1 MLSTLYRTQLN
12 DAWLLGGSWPQV
24 DTYVALFR
32 TDAFA
37 FTEEVPAGDYAR
49 VPVTWG
55 TALRDTRFSFQSLGT
70 YSSSSAATFA
80 TQGAAWAPSG
90 THSIT
95 NVAIY
100 DSLTGG
106 EQLVLTAIAP
116 FSTTAGKQI
125 VIAASRME
133 FFNTVIAGTQDT
145 RKKILEYFLKVPGA
159 VTPPA
164 PTEIGLIQTPAN
176 LAAVTA
182 IDAGTYT
189 ELSGSGYSRIA
200 VSALDWYHFGG
211 GANLFIR
218 NNVTWFTASGAV
230 AGVLAFFDGST
241 LLGYHGTNASTFSNS
256 VNAASGDVVR
266 FVGVEDF
273 GSSFLFSFI

>member
-1 MLSTLYRTQLN
+1 MVSDTYREQLN

-49 VPVTWG
+49 VQVTWDP
-55 TALRDTRFSFQSLGT
+55 AVRDTRFGFQSLGT
-70 YSSSSAATFA
+70 VSSASEARFA
-80 TQGAAWAPSG
+80 TQGSAWAPSG

-95 NVAIY
+95 AVKIY
-100 DSLTGG
+100 DSPTGG
-106 EQLVLTAIAP
+106 EELATTAVTP

-125 VIAASRME
+125 VILANRME
-133 FFNTVIAGTQDT
+133 FFNTVIAATQDT

-159 VTPPA
+159 PTPPA
-164 PTEIGLIQTPAN
+164 PTEIGLIQTPAD
-176 LAAVTA
+176 LAGVTA

-200 VSALDWYHFGG
+200 VTDLDWYHFGG
-211 GANLFIR
+211 GVNLFIR
-218 NNVTWFTASGAV
+218 NNVTWFTASGSV
-230 AGVLAFFDGST
+230 AGLLAFFDGST
-241 LLGYHGTNASTFSNS
+241 LLGYHGTQGSTFTHS
-256 VNAASGDVVR
+256 VNAASGDLVR
-266 FVGVEDF
+266 WVGVEDF
-273 GSSFLFSFI
+273 GSSALFSFI